1 MFFSNKHSQF
11 LAIVS
16 QVTEA
21 NITIFQNSLGTTAP
35 CLSTQI
41 INFFAYFYF
50 VRTSSLVSLPRKSGQ
65 TLHTTSADSLL
76 DTLGSHNRKSNT
88 DATKKSYL
96 RNKAMRIRI
105 VAKIAVSSI
114 LVAEQKK
121 AWNALFT
128 RPPRLYTTIRIQ

>member
-41 INFFAYFYF
+41 INFFDYFYF

-65 TLHTTSADSLL
+65 
-76 DTLGSHNRKSNT
+76 
-88 DATKKSYL
+88 
-96 RNKAMRIRI
+96 
-105 VAKIAVSSI
+105 
-114 LVAEQKK
+114 Q
-121 AWNALFT
+121 
-128 RPPRLYTTIRIQ
+128 